1 MNNTNNFTNKYQ
13 SKRTIKNTSELN
25 EYLTL
30 EKINKF
36 KKTIYDFLSVSNEID
51 KKLLEITKNN
61 NEYELIEF
69 DINTLIKGLK

>member
-61 NEYELIEF
+61 NEFELIEF

>member
-1 MNNTNNFTNKYQ
+1 LNNTNNFTNKYQ